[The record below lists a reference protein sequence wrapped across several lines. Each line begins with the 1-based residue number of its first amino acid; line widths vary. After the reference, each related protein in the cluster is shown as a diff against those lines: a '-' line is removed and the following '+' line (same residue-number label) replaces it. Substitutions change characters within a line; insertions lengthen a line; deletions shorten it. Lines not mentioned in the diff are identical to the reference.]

1 MPSVGS
7 PGEEVSSRIE
17 DCTAMA
23 VGSAGPLQ
31 GKVALVTGAGS
42 GLGQACAVALA
53 SDGARIVITELPDRL
68 DRTVETMSAVEGI
81 GGEITA
87 VPLDVRDLGMIDAA
101 VASTVEWGGRLDILV
116 NNAGVNIRKM
126 ALDVTE
132 SDWDTVLDIN
142 LKGVFFVAQAA
153 GRQMKAQSPQGGCII
168 NMASIMGLVGYFQRA
183 AYCSSKAGVVNLTR
197 VLAFEWAEYGIRVNA
212 VCPTFVDTP
221 LTKPLFQDDF
231 FRNDVLRRTPMGRL
245 ATPVEVAAAVVFLAG
260 PGASF
265 VQGHALTVDGGWT
278 AV

>member
-1 MPSVGS
+1 M
-7 PGEEVSSRIE
+7 
-17 DCTAMA
+17 T

-53 SDGARIVITELPDRL
+53 GDGARIVITELPDRL

-101 VASTVEWGGRLDILV
+101 VTSTVDGGGRLDILV

-221 LTKPLFQDDF
+221 LTKPLFEDNF

>member
-1 MPSVGS
+1 
-7 PGEEVSSRIE
+7 
-17 DCTAMA
+17 MA

-53 SDGARIVITELPDRL
+53 SDGARIVITELPERL

-81 GGEITA
+81 GGKITA

-101 VASTVEWGGRLDILV
+101 VASTMDWGGRLDILV

-231 FRNDVLRRTPMGRL
+231 SRNDVLRRTPMGRL
-245 ATPVEVAAAVVFLAG
+245 ATPVEVAPAVVFLAG

-278 AV
+278 AA